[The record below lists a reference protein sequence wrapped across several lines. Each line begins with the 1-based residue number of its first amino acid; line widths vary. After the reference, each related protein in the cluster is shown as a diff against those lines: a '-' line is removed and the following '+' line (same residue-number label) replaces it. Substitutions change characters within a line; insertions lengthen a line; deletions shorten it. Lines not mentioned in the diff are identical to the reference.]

1 MAKAQIV
8 AHASPRAISGVTP
21 ENPVR
26 RDAEH
31 HTRDAYAP
39 RPTRRCRIWKV
50 YFGICSKQTDR
61 ASN

>member
-1 MAKAQIV
+1 MAEAQIV
-8 AHASPRAISGVTP
+8 AHASPRAISGVPP

-39 RPTRRCRIWKV
+39 
-50 YFGICSKQTDR
+50 QTHSALPHLESLFR
-61 ASN
+61 YLL